1 MSDRKFERA
10 DNLSWQGF
18 EDGLIVLNPV
28 DQQVHELNASAA
40 FIWQK
45 INELG
50 DIARTAK
57 ALAEEFAVE
66 VQQAE
71 ADVEVFVRN
80 ALQGGL
86 LTERMDS

>member
-50 DIARTAK
+50 DIDRTAK